1 MALFSGLNERKITHQ
16 PGNTGPALRVAA
28 KISLSALFIAHLE
41 QPNYAPNVG
50 VPHHSIAKF

>member
-28 KISLSALFIAHLE
+28 KIPLSALFIAHLE
-41 QPNYAPNVG
+41 QPALQTSG
-50 VPHHSIAKF
+50 CRITR

>member
-28 KISLSALFIAHLE
+28 KIPLSALFIAHLE
-41 QPNYAPNVG
+41 QPNYAPNALT
-50 VPHHSIAKF
+50 AKF